1 MIRLNIFVVLIRF
14 PKKTTKELKLKV
26 IDKVNDLNDTYQL
39 TSNQKIAIDIAITQI
54 EKGEFLTNE
63 QSNKEID
70 EWLNK

>member
-1 MIRLNIFVVLIRF
+1 LIRLNIFVVLIRF

>member
-1 MIRLNIFVVLIRF
+1 LNIFVVLIRF